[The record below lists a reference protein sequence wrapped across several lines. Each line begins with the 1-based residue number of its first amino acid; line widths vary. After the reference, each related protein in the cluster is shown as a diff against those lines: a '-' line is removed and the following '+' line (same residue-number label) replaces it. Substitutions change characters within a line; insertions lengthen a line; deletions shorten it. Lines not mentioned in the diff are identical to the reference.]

1 MATLNETIEQVQNV
15 FNDIE
20 GALQEQGV
28 NTENLKPVDYANAVR
43 GIVNNISVENVSFLP
58 VMIFCYSSSIPTKP
72 IGGNWI
78 QNEYTN
84 QITPPEGWYLDLN
97 DIEDTSIGQDDIYMS
112 VCIFKH
118 DNTKYLDWTTPVR
131 ISGKDGKD
139 GKTGKQGP
147 AGNIAGVVVEY
158 NTPLYTVTTASQAP
172 DKPNCIYDVQTNSLS
187 VNSEGWSLNTPDEN
201 SLGANIL
208 WQSIA
213 RYYSDKQTVVCSN
226 PVRISAGNPDVF
238 RENGFYTE
246 YCITK
251 DLNGAKTEWFTPA
264 SADPPV
270 PTLFSPFLWARDIMN
285 TTVTG
290 KHVGPVYLFAT
301 YSAGLI
307 GIDVSYA
314 CAPSKDALD
323 ALDESLWFNDSASAL
338 TPDTT
343 KEYQGLTE
351 DTKYLWA
358 REQFLYSNKEPDI
371 QYRIVSTFTAAEK
384 AAIIYSAGTFNEKVK
399 YTRTEEQT
407 PYVFFADGVT
417 LDENNKYS
425 DSGKKYYY
433 FVLKYSYDDAL
444 YKIIPTNNTYPSIKD
459 LYISSTDSNKK
470 CNWEKMES
478 FDAIYSDI
486 GVFKAANVGQFVF
499 DDKYIFSQQG
509 VDKTGAPRNYT
520 EFSEWNVGTM
530 NDGSSRK
537 GIALA
542 IETGEFIPNI
552 LLNAVDGSGKLAG
565 GNISW
570 NSNGT
575 TLFGNSNDGYMQIQG
590 GKLKLT
596 GSIEMGVNKNSLLEW
611 GAFSEVKNDIDKSI
625 SDLQKEVTSTITS
638 SLNALETKVTDIETG
653 FGESVS
659 EINSRLDRVVEN
671 HFYEGAPTMDNYPT
685 MLWNTDEEKRNHVGD
700 TYTNIATTGSD
711 AGKSWRWTF
720 TDNEHTG
727 YHWHPIADTDAVKAL
742 LEASKAQATADGK
755 SRTFVSQPIPPYS
768 IGDLW
773 VQGASG
779 DIKRCKF
786 AKLSGSYIESDWENA
801 SKYTDDA
808 KANAAQSK
816 ADTAH
821 ELAAKAEKDAASAQG
836 TADTALSA
844 SFSEAKKQ
852 ELAKSLGYSDYDAFL
867 NSENKIIKNGYI
879 NTGLINAD
887 AIVTDELISSK
898 IAAATIAANSVK
910 TTSASS
916 VGSCELDG
924 STFKITGQ
932 DGTTFID
939 IGEHSS
945 DYFDENKDNGIQ
957 NSIEET
963 PSVSDSGTSITW
975 CINGSK
981 LTNAST
987 IKAQIF
993 KSGDTKCKLTISSL
1007 IFRVKY
1013 QMGSAN
1019 NNWVAPVWKHWSTS
1033 NSTTNWNLLATD
1045 SYKPYLLIGSSTKI
1059 YPNSVTES
1067 EIPSSTGG
1075 TENTVAGKLLKF
1087 DSVID
1092 VPSNTSV
1099 YLVVPANGI
1108 NIVKFYSINNRSG
1121 AYTVNC
1127 SYTYS
1132 SVSNALISGSNGTM
1146 ISSGKAF
1153 ILAEDGKI
1161 ETCGISNMGLHV
1173 GSGDIYGKYLSSRH
1187 ILITDAGDTTV
1198 YLPELSETKP
1208 GDFFELWIGSNP
1220 NAKISTGDQY
1230 YLYANE
1236 EWTTLNG
1243 TNNLSAGIYKCMR
1256 ADSSWWLVKY

>member
-1 MATLNETIEQVQNV
+1 MATLNETINQVQNV

-20 GALQEQGV
+20 SALQEQGV
-28 NTENLKPVDYANAVR
+28 DTSNMKPVDYANAVR
-43 GIVNNISVENVSFLP
+43 GIVNNITVENVSFLP
-58 VMIFCYSSSIPTKP
+58 VMIFCYSPTVPAKP
-72 IGGNWI
+72 VGGNWV

-84 QITPPEGWYLDLN
+84 QITPPDGWYLDLN
-97 DIEDTSIGQDDIYMS
+97 NIEDASIGQDNIYMS

-147 AGNIAGVVVEY
+147 AGNIAGVVIEY
-158 NTPLYTVTTASQAP
+158 NTPLYAVTSASQAP
-172 DKPNCIYDVQTNSLS
+172 DKPNCIYDVQNNSLS
-187 VNSEGWSLNTPDEN
+187 VNSEGWSLDTPDEN

-213 RYYSDKQTVVCSN
+213 RYYSDKQAVICSN
-226 PVRISAGNPDVF
+226 PVRISAGNPDIF

-251 DLNGAKTEWFTPA
+251 EINGAKTEWFTPA

-270 PTLFSPFLWARDIMN
+270 PTLSSPFLWARDVMS

-307 GIDVSYA
+307 GIDISYT
-314 CAPSKDALD
+314 CAPSRDALNV
-323 ALDESLWFNDSASAL
+323 LDESLWFNDSESAL
-338 TPDTT
+338 TPDAT

-384 AAIIYSAGTFNEKVK
+384 AAIVYSAGTFNEKVK

-433 FVLKYSYDDAL
+433 FVLKYSYDDDL

-459 LYISSTDSNKK
+459 LYINSAVSNKK

-499 DDKYIFSQQG
+499 DDKYVFSQSG

-520 EFSEWNVGTM
+520 EFSEWSVGTM

-575 TLFGNSNDGYMQIQG
+575 TLFGNPNDGYMQIQG

-659 EINSRLDRVVEN
+659 EINSRLDGVVEN
-671 HFYEGAPTMDNYPT
+671 HFYEGAPTMDNYPA
-685 MLWNTDEEKRNHVGD
+685 MLWSTDEEKRNHVGD

-727 YHWHPIADTDAVKAL
+727 YHWHPIADSDAVKAL

-779 DIKRCKF
+779 DIKRCKV

-801 SKYTDDA
+801 SKYTDDT

-821 ELAAKAEKDAASAQG
+821 ELAEKAEKDAASAQG
-836 TADTALSA
+836 TADSANTRMNGWVDDKVISKLELQGIKDEKVYIVADKSDIDKQVEKYGLTSNTYYTNLGTHYNNYLSNLNTIINGFTGTTETVSIPNNFVTNQSNYYNTRTLVLDAISTAAKKVATDAQATADTALSA

-852 ELAKSLGYSDYDAFL
+852 ELAKSLGYSDYDTFL

-879 NTGLINAD
+879 NTGLIDAD
-887 AIVTDELISSK
+887 AIVTDELISNK
-898 IAAATIAANSVK
+898 IAATTIAANSVK
-910 TTSASS
+910 TTNTSS

-957 NSIEET
+957 KSIEET
-963 PSVSDSGTSITW
+963 PSTSDSGTSITW
-975 CINGSK
+975 GINGSK

-993 KSGDTKCKLTISSL
+993 KSGDTKCKLTINSI

-1033 NSTTNWNLLATD
+1033 NPTTNWNLLATD
-1045 SYKPYLLIGSSTKI
+1045 NYKPYLLIGSSTKI
-1059 YPNSVTES
+1059 DPNSITES

-1087 DSVID
+1087 NSVID
-1092 VPSNTSV
+1092 VQT
-1099 YLVVPANGI
+1099 
-1108 NIVKFYSINNRSG
+1108 
-1121 AYTVNC
+1121 
-1127 SYTYS
+1127 
-1132 SVSNALISGSNGTM
+1132 
-1146 ISSGKAF
+1146 
-1153 ILAEDGKI
+1153 
-1161 ETCGISNMGLHV
+1161 
-1173 GSGDIYGKYLSSRH
+1173 
-1187 ILITDAGDTTV
+1187 
-1198 YLPELSETKP
+1198 
-1208 GDFFELWIGSNP
+1208 
-1220 NAKISTGDQY
+1220 Q
-1230 YLYANE
+1230 LYI
-1236 EWTTLNG
+1236 W
-1243 TNNLSAGIYKCMR
+1243 
-1256 ADSSWWLVKY
+1256 